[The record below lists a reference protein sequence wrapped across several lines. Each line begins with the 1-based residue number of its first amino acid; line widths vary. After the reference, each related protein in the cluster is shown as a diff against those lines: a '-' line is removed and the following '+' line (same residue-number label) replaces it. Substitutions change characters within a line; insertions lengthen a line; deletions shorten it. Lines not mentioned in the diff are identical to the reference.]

1 MRVTSLMLAEAREA
15 PARVA
20 AMLLE
25 DTALYETLGVR
36 LRANEPAFAVTIAR
50 GSSDHAAAFAAS
62 LIGIVAGRAT
72 VTLAP
77 SLVTR
82 YGARIAMRGA
92 LAIGLSQSGA
102 SPDIVSGLAAARDGG
117 AITVAIVNAAGSA
130 LAEQAEFVLPQRAG
144 EERSVAATKSFVL
157 TLVAVARLVSA
168 WSGDAA
174 LAHALR
180 LLPDSLAAA
189 LECDWSAA
197 VPTLAA
203 LRDLYVVG
211 RGPGLAIAQESALKL
226 KETCR
231 LHAEAFSA
239 AEIQHGPREMVD
251 SDFPV
256 LAYAL
261 ADPGGDDTRDAA
273 AAWSGSGVP
282 VMLASHR
289 PGPGLH
295 LPLPPPLHPLL
306 DPIVAILAFY
316 PLAEAVS
323 RARGLDPDKPRALRK
338 VTLTT

>member
-20 AMLLE
+20 AMLAE
-25 DTALYETLGVR
+25 DAELYAALGAR
-36 LRANEPAFAVTIAR
+36 LRADQPSFAVTIAR
-50 GSSDHAAAFAAS
+50 GSSDHAAAYAAS
-62 LIGIVAGRAT
+62 LIGMAAGRAT

-82 YGARIAMRGA
+82 YRARIAMRGA
-92 LAIGLSQSGA
+92 LALGLSQSGA
-102 SPDIVSGLAAARDGG
+102 SPDIVSGLASARAAG
-117 AITVAIVNAAGSA
+117 AITVAIVNAAGSP
-130 LAEQAEFVLPQRAG
+130 LAGEAEFVLPQRAG

-157 TLVAVARLVSA
+157 TLVAVARLVAA
-168 WSGDAA
+168 WTEDTA
-174 LAHALR
+174 LAQALAR
-180 LLPDSLAAA
+180 LPDSLSAA
-189 LECDWSAA
+189 LACDWSAA
-197 VPTLAA
+197 VPALVAA
-203 LRDLYVVG
+203 RDLYVVG

-231 LHAEAFSA
+231 LHAEPFSA

-251 SDFPV
+251 DGFPV

-261 ADPGGDDTRDAA
+261 ADPGGEDARALA
-273 AAWSGSGVP
+273 AELAGAGVP
-282 VMLASHR
+282 VLLASHL

-295 LPLPPPLHPLL
+295 LPLPPSLHPLL
-306 DPIVAILAFY
+306 DPIAAILAFY

-323 RARGLDPDKPRALRK
+323 RARGLDPDMPRALHK